1 MRMADRSHLRLHVG
15 CPSSPQLPEEENSPH
30 RKQRRQK
37 EHSDSQQDTEHAENY
52 GGGCQRRLSI
62 DVAAD
67 SQVHAIVARLQS
79 CVEMFRKLGDLSVGG
94 VESER
99 LRGYCAALV
108 GVREDTQSVAAASAR
123 ARHQWRLTGY
133 VIS

>member
-30 RKQRRQK
+30 ANSAAGRSAATASRTPSTPKTMVVVVDDVCPSTSAAHCQI
-37 EHSDSQQDTEHAENY
+37 HA
-52 GGGCQRRLSI
+52 ST
-62 DVAAD
+62 
-67 SQVHAIVARLQS
+67 ARLQS
-79 CVEMFRKLGDLSVGG
+79 RVEIFRKLGDLSVGG